1 MWRQISLSPLSPA
14 SLVKSGEM
22 FMMMREPR
30 SLESFGGTMYNV
42 VQPIL
47 KHATF
52 CSFERHLNTKADPI
66 LLGSAA
72 FDLLFALPQELVR
85 AIGSGF
91 KSPLPHQT

>member
-1 MWRQISLSPLSPA
+1 MI
-14 SLVKSGEM
+14 
-22 FMMMREPR
+22 MMMREAR
-30 SLESFGGTMYNV
+30 SFESFACPMYNV
-42 VQPIL
+42 VQRIL

-52 CSFERHLNTKADPI
+52 CGFERPLNRKADPI

-91 KSPLPHQT
+91 KSPLPHQHKHDDSNDLSEWRRLRIGHMG